1 MAPLLSLAQQ
11 QAIKIISPNWTKASK
26 IPGGTTNYDQLAQE
40 VEEKELRSLVGVALL
55 QDIQDSPTSANNVKL
70 LDGDTFEDCD
80 GNTIKFKGLRYVLAY
95 MNYSKY
101 IYETT
106 ISDSFTGMVS
116 KNRTEATNLSNGSK
130 KAIQN
135 DAREIALQEWELTK
149 GFLNDNKDTYPLW
162 ECGEGTQARKPYTPR
177 FIGVKRTLN

>member
-1 MAPLLSLAQQ
+1 MSALLNLSRQQ
-11 QAIKIISPNWTKASK
+11 TIKIISPNWTKASK
-26 IPGGTTNYDQLAQE
+26 ITGGPTNYEQLAQE
-40 VEEKELRSLVGVALL
+40 VEEKELRSLCGVALL
-55 QDIQDSPTSANNVKL
+55 QNVQDNPTTSENLTL
-70 LDGDTFEDCD
+70 LDGGTFSDCD
-80 GNTIKFKGLRYVLAY
+80 GNTIKFKGLRYILAY

-101 IYETT
+101 IYEST

-116 KNRTEATNLSNGSK
+116 KNRTEATNLGNGSK

-149 GFLNDNKDTYPLW
+149 AFLNDNKETYPLW

-177 FIGVKRTLN
+177 FIGVKRTIN